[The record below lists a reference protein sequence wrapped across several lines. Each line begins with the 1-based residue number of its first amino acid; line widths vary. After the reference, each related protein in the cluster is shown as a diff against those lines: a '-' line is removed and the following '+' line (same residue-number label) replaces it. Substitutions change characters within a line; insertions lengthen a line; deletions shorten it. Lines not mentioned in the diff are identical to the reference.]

1 MRGLVRHIATT
12 VPREHT
18 DEMSTQNVQKTLF
31 ILGGI
36 TAVGYVLTGVIAGAS
51 PGMWDE
57 SSTSERVVWIVL
69 LVGGGLL
76 LIAGLWLAQR
86 SPWVAAALI
95 SVGAVAG
102 AVAIFWVVVTPFIAL
117 ALIVLSVINA
127 RSTTAAVA

>member
-1 MRGLVRHIATT
+1 
-12 VPREHT
+12 
-18 DEMSTQNVQKTLF
+18 MSTQTVQKTLF

-36 TAVGYVLTGVIAGAS
+36 MAVGYVLTGVIAGAS

-57 SSTSERVVWIVL
+57 SSTSERVVWIAL

-76 LIAGLWLAQR
+76 LAAGLWLAQR

-95 SVGAVAG
+95 SLGAVAG

-127 RSTTAAVA
+127 RGTAAAVA